1 MAETDIKI
9 DDLPTGGSLQDSDSF
24 VVEQGASG
32 SRRTVRLNASA
43 FKTYLPEPNQ
53 KDIWDTLGFV
63 PAAQDGRNVSGTWDI
78 AISGSAASLEYNK
91 TYRITSL
98 ESATVNTKD
107 LIVTGEVDL
116 TGSTAIHFPNDTIA
130 VKDTIRAENKVICEG
145 QIETNTFKAD
155 GNADVGN
162 LVSGSHVEGTKWRAR
177 PTNQPAD
184 NIYPQIYYDVDL
196 NCWRG
201 YVKTSTGGFWQDLS
215 LRQIDD
221 DPTNEVKDPYVGQQ
235 VVNKNARVWIYD
247 GISWSIMWY
256 PGK

>member
-9 DDLPTGGSLQDSDSF
+9 DELPTGGALQDSDSF
-24 VVEQGASG
+24 IVEQGSTG
-32 SRRTVRLNASA
+32 SRRTVRLNASELKV
-43 FKTYLPEPNQ
+43 FLPEPNQ

-78 AISGSAASLEYNK
+78 SISGSAASLEYNT
-91 TYRITSL
+91 TYRITAL
-98 ESATVNTKD
+98 ESSTVNVKD

-116 TGSTAIHFPNDTIA
+116 TGSTAIHFPGDTIA

-155 GNADVGN
+155 GRANVDS
-162 LVSGSHVEGTKWRAR
+162 LVSGSSVEGTRWKSR

-184 NIYPQIYYDVDL
+184 SQYPQIYYDVDL

-201 YVKTSTGGFWQDLS
+201 YVKTSSGGFWQDLS

-221 DPTNEVKDPYVGQQ
+221 DPNNEVDDPYVGQQ
-235 VVNKNARVWIYD
+235 VINKYQRIWRYD
-247 GISWSIMWY
+247 GIQWEIIST